1 MKELFIW
8 RLCFIVIATAGLIDI
23 YIYILQF
30 CFPRTLKY
38 TVLI

>member
-23 YIYILQF
+23 YIYIYIYIYCSF
-30 CFPRTLKY
+30 VSPVR
-38 TVLI
+38 